1 MKDVEQ
7 LANTLKN
14 SGLVASMNEALNMAK
29 EMIGTGEKVYNDF
42 QKRSE
47 VIAQKSEELKKQK
60 LGIAPKVNQKVKLE
74 IKEESNPNEDS
85 GNEKENIVINE
96 ENNENNIIENNATL
110 NEVMQE
116 EAKKI
121 YEEENYEK
129 NNDENKTEEKE
140 VRENINIKE
149 TNDIKES
156 ESSSEHAE
164 ANVDITEMFDFT
176 KK

>member
-14 SGLVASMNEALNMAK
+14 SGLAASMNEALNMAR
-29 EMIGTGEKVYNDF
+29 EMIGTGEKVYDDF

-60 LGIAPKVNQKVKLE
+60 LGIQPEINKEIKLE
-74 IKEESNPNEDS
+74 FKEESNPNENLE
-85 GNEKENIVINE
+85 GEKENIVINE
-96 ENNENNIIENNATL
+96 ENNENNIIENDATL

-121 YEEENYEK
+121 YEEEN
-129 NNDENKTEEKE
+129 NENKTEEKK

-149 TNDIKES
+149 TDNIKES
-156 ESSSEHAE
+156 ESSSEDAE